1 MTTLPLSDHKS
12 NPQPPASPRRISRK
26 PTGGD
31 AVFAQTFRAIGAS
44 VLLITGGIGVF
55 LAYQSI
61 PTLRHYGVSFFTEH
75 QWDVGHD
82 VLGIA
87 AVLSGTVTIALVAL
101 VIAFPLAIAT
111 ALYITEYAPPKLRST
126 FVAAIDL
133 MAAIPSVVYGLW
145 GVFLIQPHAVYF
157 SLFVQR
163 TFQPLLVHGTL
174 RLVVIL
180 VMIVGLVAGLGM
192 RFIMQIKNRW
202 LWLPFGVAIAAAV
215 ALLPLVT
222 VVDADPNAAVPDMT
236 RYTASAFIA
245 GILVA
250 MMVMPMGCSVIR
262 QVFSQTPEGEKEAA
276 LALGSTKWG
285 MIRAVVLPFGKGG
298 VIGGTMLALGR
309 ALGETMAVVMIVSP
323 DYVIKGRIFEIG
335 SQSVASLIASQFA
348 EAQGVQVSALLA
360 AGFVLFVLTLIVN
373 TLAAIVVNRSR
384 SGAETS

>member
-1 MTTLPLSDHKS
+1 LTTLPLSDSPS
-12 NPQPPASPRRISRK
+12 NAKPPATPRRISRK

-31 AVFAQTFRAIGAS
+31 AVFAHTFRAIGAS

-55 LAYQSI
+55 LAYQSV
-61 PTLRHYGVSFFTEH
+61 PTLRHYGLDFFTQH
-75 QWDVGHD
+75 QWDIGHD
-82 VLGIA
+82 TLGIA

-101 VIAFPLAIAT
+101 VIAFPLAIST
-111 ALYITEYAPPKLRST
+111 AIFITEYAPPKLRST
-126 FVAAIDL
+126 LVAAIDL

-145 GVFLIQPHAVYF
+145 GVFLIQPHAAYF

-163 TFQPLLVHGTL
+163 TFQPLLVHDTA
-174 RLVVIL
+174 RTIVIL
-180 VMIVGLVAGLGM
+180 LLIAGLLSGIAM
-192 RFIMQIKNRW
+192 RFIMRIKGRL
-202 LWLPFGVAIAAAV
+202 LWIPFGVAIAAAI
-215 ALLPLVT
+215 ALLPLLT
-222 VVDADPNAAVPDMT
+222 VVGADPNAAVPDMT

-245 GILVA
+245 GLLVA

-285 MIRAVVLPFGKGG
+285 MVRTVVLPFGQGG

-323 DYVIKGRIFEIG
+323 DFIIKGRIFEIG

-348 EAQGVQVSALLA
+348 EAQGIQVSALLT